1 VSQRRVDSP
10 FLTDTFSLEKYIKKL
25 TGNTDI
31 EDSLGRLDNLT
42 QEEARIA
49 SAELLK
55 VTHSVDDRVRDV
67 DEKVEVVRNGV
78 HDVGNKIQGV
88 DDRVQGIGGDIRDIS
103 SDVRCVD
110 DKLDQVNRS

>member
-1 VSQRRVDSP
+1 M
-10 FLTDTFSLEKYIKKL
+10 E
-25 TGNTDI
+25 
-31 EDSLGRLDNLT
+31 RLDNLT

-88 DDRVQGIGGDIRDIS
+88 DDRVQGIGGDIRDVS
-103 SDVRCVD
+103 SEVRCVD